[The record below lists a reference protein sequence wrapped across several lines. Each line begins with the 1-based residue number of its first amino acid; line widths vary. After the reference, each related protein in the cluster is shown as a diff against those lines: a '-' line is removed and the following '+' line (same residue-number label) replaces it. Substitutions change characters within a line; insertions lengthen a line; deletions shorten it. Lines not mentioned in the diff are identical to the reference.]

1 MKSKKIMTAMLLC
14 FSFFGYSQNI
24 SVEYAKN
31 IAMGQFQQINPN
43 KSNKVENITAFK
55 SISKND
61 IDFLYVFNFE
71 SGFVITSTYD
81 CFAPIIGYSNSS
93 TFPMENTPEIIQ
105 DWLSTYVNGMDA
117 TIQNADV
124 LVRDSKWD
132 EMSQKTNNNLIAG
145 IPPLM
150 TSRWNQGGSYND
162 SCPEHPAGPNGRCY
176 AGCLA
181 TAIGQ
186 VMYYYKYPQQ
196 GTGSSYYE
204 HPHYG
209 ILQVNYGNTT
219 YNWQQMG
226 NTATTGTRGEI
237 SKLLYHCGVSV
248 DMNYSPNSSGSHTE
262 LAVNSLRNHFNYAPE
277 IAFIERS
284 SYSPS
289 FWRRIIIDN
298 LYQHKPV
305 IYSGSGGSGGHAW
318 VCDGV
323 NDSLY
328 FHMNWGWSGSG
339 NGYFLLNELN
349 SGNGDFSSNQGAVIN
364 IAPQGRDFCFQPKEY
379 FETEM
384 TFSDGSGNNPYKN
397 NTDCYYYIRSDS
409 AKVRVNFTYFDTEE
423 NVDILSIYD
432 GEDETAPLI
441 GQFSGNTKPADFYSS
456 GPNLFLRFKTNETV
470 QKQGWELRYI
480 GLGLYAGIDDF
491 DFSETIKIYPNPASD
506 LINVELKKDDIVE
519 IYNVNGSQVKHI
531 SKVVND
537 VLQIDIRDL
546 PKGVYILKIK
556 RDNVIANKK
565 MIKL

>member
-31 IAMGQFQQINPN
+31 IAIDQFQRINPN
-43 KSNKVENITAFK
+43 KNNNVENITAFK
-55 SISKND
+55 SIAKDN
-61 IDFLYVFNFE
+61 IEFLYVFNFE
-71 SGFVITSTYD
+71 NGFVITSTYD
-81 CFAPIIGYSNSS
+81 CFAPIIGYSSS
-93 TFPMENTPEIIQ
+93 SSFPMENTPEIIQ
-105 DWLSTYVNGMDA
+105 DWLSTYVDGMDNA
-117 TIQNADV
+117 IKNADV

-132 EMSQKTNNNLIAG
+132 EINNTNKSNNIAG
-145 IPPLM
+145 VLPLL
-150 TSRWNQGGSYND
+150 TSRWNQGSSYND
-162 SCPEHPAGPNGRCY
+162 SCPAHPAGPNGRCY
-176 AGCLA
+176 AGCVA
-181 TAIGQ
+181 TAMGQ
-186 VMYYYKYPQQ
+186 VMYYYKHPQQ
-196 GTGSSYYE
+196 GSGSSFYH

-209 ILQVNYGNTT
+209 DLAVNYENST

-226 NTATTGTRGEI
+226 NVANTNSRGEI

-248 DMNYSPNSSGSHTE
+248 DMNYTPSASGSYTE
-262 LAVNSLRNHFNYAPE
+262 LAVNSLRNYFNYAPE
-277 IAFIERS
+277 INFVSRS
-284 SYSPS
+284 AMSSS
-289 FWRRIIIDN
+289 FWRRLIIEN

-305 IYSGSGGSGGHAW
+305 IYSGSGASGGHAW

-323 NDSLY
+323 NESLY

-339 NGYFLLNELN
+339 NGYFLLDELN
-349 SGNGDFSSNQGAVIN
+349 IGGSDFSAGQGAVVN
-364 IAPQGRDFCFQPKEY
+364 IAPMGHKFCFQPKEY

-384 TFSDGSGNNPYKN
+384 VFSDGSGNNPYKN

-409 AKVRVNFTYFDTEE
+409 AKIRVNFIYFNTEE
-423 NVDILSIYD
+423 DVDVLSIYD

-441 GQFSGNTKPADFYSS
+441 GQFSGNTMPADFYST
-456 GPNLFLRFKTNETV
+456 GPNLLLRFKTNETV

-480 GLGLYAGIDDF
+480 GLGPHAGIDDF
-491 DFSETIKIYPNPASD
+491 DFSESIKMYPNPASD